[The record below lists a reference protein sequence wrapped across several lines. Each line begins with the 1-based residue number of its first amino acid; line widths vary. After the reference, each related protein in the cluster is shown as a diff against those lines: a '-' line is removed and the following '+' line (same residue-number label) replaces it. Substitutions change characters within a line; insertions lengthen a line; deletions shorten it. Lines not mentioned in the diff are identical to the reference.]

1 MASVAPVPETD
12 PLTTEATELARLR
25 AENDELRRNLSAERR
40 ERSLRARS
48 IGAWVMAVLAVLGL
62 SAALMLT
69 WTFRTLANTDLFV
82 DRVGSI
88 IESPE
93 VATVIGDAAAAEL
106 VDALQ
111 LEQVVADALPD
122 DVRIVAGPLT
132 NAAQGYLAQGVTALV
147 QTDAFQAAWDA
158 SLAAGHRVT
167 IDILTGS
174 DTGAVQ
180 NTDGVI
186 VLNLTPVV
194 NALVAQGS
202 EFLSELLDRDVSAPA
217 LTGDD
222 IDAAVAAL
230 EEQLGTDLP
239 ADFGQVVLFESEN
252 LAAAQRAYAIAATSA
267 WLAPLAGLILALI
280 ALAIAPNRLK
290 VGLGIVV
297 GVGLT
302 MLVVAVALQ
311 PLQSSV
317 LEAAAA
323 EGLDNAVA
331 AGFSTVFSSLQTAV
345 VVIVLLGVL
354 AAGGLFLAGRSAPA
368 AQGRELLARSPSAAA
383 AHRTAFLV
391 GGLVVAVGIAALI
404 PGRGW
409 GQLLVVGVLYAGYA
423 LAVLLAPQADTQ
435 R

>member
-1 MASVAPVPETD
+1 MTETD
-12 PLTTEATELARLR
+12 ALDAEATEIARLR
-25 AENDELRRNLSAERR
+25 AENDELRRNLSGEKR
-40 ERSLRARS
+40 ERSRRARS
-48 IGAWVMAVLAVLGL
+48 IGAWVMAVLAVLAL
-62 SAALMLT
+62 SAALLLT
-69 WTFRTLANTDLFV
+69 WTFRTLSNTDLFV

-88 IESPE
+88 IESPD

-106 VDALQ
+106 VDE
-111 LEQVVADALPD
+111 LELERIVADALPEE
-122 DVRIVAGPLT
+122 VSIAAGPIT

-167 IDILTGS
+167 IGVLTGS
-174 DTGAVQ
+174 DTDAVQ

-186 VLNLTPVV
+186 VLNLTPVI
-194 NALVAQGS
+194 NALVAEGAG
-202 EFLSELLDRDVSAPA
+202 FLSELLDRDVSAPE
-217 LTGDD
+217 LTGED

-239 ADFGQVVLFESEN
+239 SDFGQVVLFESQN
-252 LAAAQRAYAIAATSA
+252 LAAAQRAYAVAQTSA

-280 ALAIAPNRLK
+280 ALAIAPSRLR

-302 MLVVAVALQ
+302 MLVVAIAVQ

-317 LEAAAA
+317 IEAAAA

-331 AGFSTVFSSLQTAV
+331 AGFSTVLSSLERGI

-354 AAGGLFLAGRSAPA
+354 AAAGLFLAGQSDRA
-368 AQGRELLARSPSAAA
+368 AQGRELLQRSPSLAAE
-383 AHRTAFLV
+383 HRTAFLV
-391 GGLVVAVGIAALI
+391 GGLVAAVGIAALI

-423 LAVLLAPQADTQ
+423 LAVLLAPRTAVDP
-435 R
+435 